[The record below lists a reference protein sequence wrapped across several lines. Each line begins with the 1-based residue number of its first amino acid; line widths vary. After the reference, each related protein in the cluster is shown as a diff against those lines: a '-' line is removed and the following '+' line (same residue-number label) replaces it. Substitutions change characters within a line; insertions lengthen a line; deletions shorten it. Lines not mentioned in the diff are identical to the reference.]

1 MKVEGVRTLARYR
14 HVMGA
19 FAPDVHKQ
27 RRKLAG
33 GVGFAVVYA
42 LTRVAEPWPL
52 QVVFD
57 KVLFHKHPSHSPLD
71 APFTVFGTS
80 PTDILAAAAIVLA
93 LVGLV
98 RGWSY
103 FYQDYMLSSAAQA
116 VVYGIRTRLYRH
128 LHVLPLSF
136 HQRQRTGDLL
146 VRLSADIILLRD
158 VLVDFI
164 VNLGSGV
171 IMVLLM
177 TAVMFAVDPVLTLVS
192 LAVMPAIVGL
202 SLFYG
207 GRIRTNARR
216 QRKQEGRV
224 AVVMNEALA
233 GMSVVQLHGAEDREQ
248 QRYHEINR
256 RSLKQGVKGARL
268 EARMNRSV
276 ELALAGGTVVIL
288 WVGTLRAL
296 HGAITPGVLIV
307 FISYLRAAFRPLRRA
322 SKSVQRSAKA
332 LAAAER
338 IVQILDA
345 KPELVDSPDARPAP
359 SFRGEIAFDGVSFAY
374 MPGRPVLHDLS
385 FRVQAGRRVAIV
397 GATGSGKSTSLSLV
411 PRLFDPAS
419 GRVLIDGGDVRDYT
433 LESLRAQVSTVQQES
448 ILFGLSVTENI
459 RYGAPDADDE
469 EVRAAAGAA
478 GMDDFVEKLPD
489 GYDTILAER
498 GASLSGGQ
506 RQRVAIARALV
517 RRSPIVVLDEPTSGL
532 DAVTERGI
540 LDALLGLMESR
551 TTLLVTHHMSLVRRC
566 DEVIVLKHGEIVGQG
581 TYEDLIER
589 SPQFRRLCGGRDAI
603 RRELIHDSTSGARP
617 ARKEPQ
623 RSGERAPEAG
633 EGAESPSGPPRADA
647 DGASLLGRRAG
658 ARPRSSRSP
667 GRVEQSAHG
676 GGPRVM
682 FYSHNGVGVG
692 HLQRQLD
699 LAAAFKGAHPGAAV
713 LVATGSHAAGL
724 FPIADGVDYLK
735 LPAIE
740 MVDRYENWDPR
751 ELPVPR
757 AEVLE
762 LRSELLERTVRGF
775 GPDLLVADFM
785 PQGPYGELLPSLETL
800 AAQGGVAIAGFRD
813 VVDDPAFVRDLWART
828 GVYETLRAHYRAICV
843 YGDPAMVDFASAY
856 GLDGDLAAK
865 LRYCGYLGRRPPSA
879 VDSPLYDRPLVL
891 ANGGGGVDGAEL
903 AQRFIDAAERLRPRR
918 GGTWLLVTGPMLD
931 TETHERLARTGE
943 AAGLVVRRMLPELRA
958 HVALADCVVSMAG
971 YNTCCDLLTFARP
984 SVLVPR
990 RGPSREQSIRAERLA
1005 EWRVASVLPPDQDDA
1020 EHLAD
1025 AIATAL
1031 DGPLPPPPPLP
1042 LTGLDAAVQTFT
1054 LALAEAGAPV

>member
-1 MKVEGVRTLARYR
+1 MR
-14 HVMGA
+14 A
-19 FAPDVHKQ
+19 FAPDVRKQ
-27 RRKLAG
+27 RDKLAG
-33 GVGFAVVYA
+33 GVGFAVIYA

-57 KVLFHKHPSHSPLD
+57 KVLFHKHASHSVLD
-71 APFTVFGTS
+71 EPFTTFGTS

-93 LVGLV
+93 LVGLL

-164 VNLGSGV
+164 VNLGSGL
-171 IMVLLM
+171 IMVVLM
-177 TAVMFAVDPVLTLVS
+177 TGVMFAVDPVLTLVS

-233 GMSVVQLHGAEDREQ
+233 GMSVVQLHGAEEREQ

-345 KPELVDSPDARPAP
+345 KPELVDSPGAHPAP

-374 MPGRPVLHDLS
+374 TPGRPVLQDLS
-385 FRVQAGRRVAIV
+385 FRVRAGRRVAIV

-419 GRVLIDGGDVRDYT
+419 GRVLIDGNDVRDYT

-448 ILFGLSVTENI
+448 ILFGLSVAENI

-469 EVRAAAGAA
+469 EVRAAARAA
-478 GMDDFVEKLPD
+478 GMDDFVETLPE

-551 TTLLVTHHMSLVRRC
+551 TTLLVTHHMSLVRHC
-566 DEVIVLKHGEIVGQG
+566 DEVVVLEHGEIVAQG
-581 TYEDLIER
+581 TYEDLLER

-603 RRELIHDSTSGARP
+603 RRELIHESTGGA
-617 ARKEPQ
+617 ARARQEPR
-623 RSGERAPEAG
+623 RSGGRRSWTRVAG
-633 EGAESPSGPPRADA
+633 EREVSQADAPRADA
-647 DGASLLGRRAG
+647 GGGSALGPGAG
-658 ARPRSSRSP
+658 AGQGSARRSP
-667 GRVEQSAHG
+667 DTFEPSARG
-676 GGPRVM
+676 SGPRAM

-699 LAAAFKGAHPGAAV
+699 LATAFKGAHPDAAV
-713 LVATGSHAAGL
+713 LVVTGSHAAGL
-724 FPIADGVDYLK
+724 FPIAEGVDYLK

-757 AEVLE
+757 AEVVE

-775 GPDLLVADFM
+775 APDLLVADFM
-785 PQGPYGELLPSLETL
+785 PQGPYGELLPSLATL

-813 VVDDPAFVRDLWART
+813 VVDDPAFVRDLWTRT
-828 GVYETLRAHYRAICV
+828 GVYDALRAHYRAICV
-843 YGDPAMVDFASAY
+843 YGDPAMVDFSAAY
-856 GLDGDLAAK
+856 GLDADLAAK
-865 LRYCGYLGRRPPSA
+865 LRYCGYLGRRPPTA
-879 VDSPLYDRPLVL
+879 VDPPLYDRPLVL

-903 AQRFIDAAERLRPRR
+903 AESFIDAAERLRPRR

-931 TETHERLARTGE
+931 AATHERLARTGA
-943 AAGLVVRRMLPELRA
+943 AAGLTVRRMLPELRA
-958 HVALADCVVSMAG
+958 HVALSDCVVSMAG

-1005 EWRVASVLPPDQDDA
+1005 EWEVASILPAEEADP
-1020 EHLAD
+1020 EHLA
-1025 AIATAL
+1025 ASIASAL
-1031 DGPLPPPPPLP
+1031 DGPLPPPAPAPLA
-1042 LTGLDAAVQTFT
+1042 GLDGAVQTFT
-1054 LALAEAGAPV
+1054 LALAEAGALV